1 MKQTMKH
8 QSLLSGIKSLGI
20 MLSLGLAL
28 ASCTKDDVAQNPAT
42 PNEEENKN
50 LTTFV
55 AGGENKTRTSMDYN
69 SGDFY
74 WEAGD
79 YIYVKDDN
87 GVLRKSTN
95 APTSKV
101 ASFNYKVPGK
111 FTAKTSYKVYY
122 LGKNSSGN
130 SVTISTAQKQTAPN
144 ITEHFNTA
152 GDYGMAKANKV
163 TGKNQFEFVLEHHPA
178 YLVFQPYTSNTI
190 LQNCYLTKVE
200 VSSDN
205 DIVAKYTVNLT
216 TDTLDAS
223 AVSNGKQIV
232 LKTQDTSS
240 SSSYYNGFPLTNN
253 SASVTTNG
261 AYMVI
266 KPGTHTLKVRYWV
279 KDVVTKVEGTI
290 TKTYPS
296 TAYASNTYY
305 DMTADLN
312 VRDYDGDHYYMW
324 DAQEQYWKGHEW
336 NHGGSQPT
344 LNNDLPNATKSSDY
358 AKNNTD
364 PRYYHDGGGLV
375 RFDAT
380 QSCAT
385 LPNANELSWYCMYGD
400 PRWDADELWTTM
412 GHLYKGGMWFKKKSV
427 LLAEGH
433 YDTEKS
439 ADGSTDLR
447 TTWKFYKNYSR
458 SINNSGLPSA
468 TAAGNYF
475 YLPAL
480 GWYLSGQLNFVGVYG
495 CYWSSSAELQK
506 AYIDP
511 STLIAY
517 PRGYSARYLS
527 FSSGRVDVVNSK
539 LYSKLYSNL
548 NSGFRVDGFE

>member
-20 MLSLGLAL
+20 MLSLGLVL
-28 ASCTKDDVAQNPAT
+28 ASCTKDDVAQNPAK

-144 ITEHFNTA
+144 IIAHFNTA

-240 SSSYYNGFPLTNN
+240 SSSSYYNGFPLTNN

-290 TKTYPS
+290 TKAYPS

-358 AKNNTD
+358 AKNNSD
-364 PRYYHDGGGLV
+364 PRYSHKGDGSV

-447 TTWKFYKNYSR
+447 TEWKFYDNYSR

-468 TAAGNYF
+468 AAAGNYF

-480 GWYLSGQLNFVGVYG
+480 GYYLSDQLSFVGVYG

-511 STLIAY
+511 WTLIAS

-527 FSSGRVDVVNSK
+527 FSSGRVNVFNSLIDSPLK
-539 LYSKLYSNL
+539 YGY
-548 NSGFRVDGFE
+548 RVGVFE